1 MFYLEFCLPR
11 RSLQDGR
18 RRVLR
23 IWNLLPDRGF
33 RDRYTPPVKIAVVGT
48 GYVGLVSA
56 ACFAEL
62 GHHVTG
68 VDIDAEKI
76 KKLRS
81 GKSTIFEPGLE
92 ELIQQGLASGRLSFT
107 TDLKETLPEVEIVFS
122 AVATPP
128 GEGCKADLRAV
139 FAVIE
144 TVATHAERNIIFVNK
159 STVPVGTGK
168 KCEEKIAE
176 ILKKRGVKI
185 SIPVVSNPE
194 FLREG
199 MAVPDT
205 LMPDRIIVG
214 INGMTGGN
222 WQLAIGNESAK
233 SQMLTAKKLM
243 EELYRPITR
252 VGKPLIFM
260 NRESAEIVKYASN
273 AFLATKIS
281 FINMLTEFC
290 EKTGANI
297 RDIATGVG
305 LDNRI
310 GPRFL
315 HAGIG
320 YGGSCFPKDVK
331 ALMATAKEY
340 DIDLGIVEATDRIN
354 THARQRFF
362 QKILSKLQK
371 NAKVCVWGLSF
382 KPKTDDMREAPSLD
396 LIPMLIEAGHTVYAY
411 DPAAME
417 NAAKLLPKETVFEK
431 DDLSA
436 AKGADAVVL
445 LTEWDEFRGVD
456 LSELKS
462 TMKGQDL
469 FDGRNIYEPAEV
481 REAGLE
487 YHGIGMA

>member
-1 MFYLEFCLPR
+1 M
-11 RSLQDGR
+11 
-18 RRVLR
+18 
-23 IWNLLPDRGF
+23 
-33 RDRYTPPVKIAVVGT
+33 KIAVVGT

-62 GHHVTG
+62 GHHVIG
-68 VDIDAEKI
+68 VDIDEAKI
-76 KKLRS
+76 KKLKS
-81 GKSTIFEPGLE
+81 GKSTIYEPGLE
-92 ELIQQGLASGRLSFT
+92 ELIVRGLQMGRLSFT
-107 TDLKETLPEVEIVFS
+107 TNLKEVLPEVSIVFS

-128 GEGCKADLRAV
+128 GEGYKADLRAV
-139 FAVIE
+139 FIVTQ
-144 TVATHAERNIIFVNK
+144 TVAENADHDIIFVNK
-159 STVPVGTGK
+159 STVPVGTGQ
-168 KCEEKIAE
+168 KCEQMIAE
-176 ILKKRGVKI
+176 ILKKRGVKF

-205 LMPDRIIVG
+205 LMPDRIVVG
-214 INGMTGGN
+214 VNDELS
-222 WQLAIGNESAK
+222 LAK
-233 SQMLTAKKLM
+233 QLM

-297 RDIATGVG
+297 RDIATGMG

-340 DIDLGIVEATDRIN
+340 DLDLSIVEATDRIN
-354 THARQRFF
+354 TRQRERFF
-362 QKILSKLQK
+362 EKILKALPK

-396 LIPMLIEAGHTVYAY
+396 LIPALLKAGHSVHAY
-411 DPAAME
+411 DPAATE
-417 NAAKLLPKETVFEK
+417 NAEKLLPKETIFAK
-431 DDLSA
+431 DQMDA
-436 AKGADAVVL
+436 AKGADALVL

-456 LSELKS
+456 FMELKK
-462 TMKGQDL
+462 TLKGTDL
-469 FDGRNIYEPAEV
+469 FDGRNIYEPEEV
-481 REAGLE
+481 KTAGLH
-487 YHGIGMA
+487 YHGIGMGQK